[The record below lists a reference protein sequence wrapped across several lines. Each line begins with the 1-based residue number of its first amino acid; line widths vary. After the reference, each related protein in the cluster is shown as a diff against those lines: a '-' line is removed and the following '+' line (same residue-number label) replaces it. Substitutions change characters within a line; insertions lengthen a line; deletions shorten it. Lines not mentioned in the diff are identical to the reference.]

1 MTFDDIYFRAQPI
14 VAQVA
19 NEYARKF
26 HGFGADGSDFGQEFL
41 LWMHRNQAMLVE
53 QFELLGDERFDRY
66 LAKCLRNEAVDYGLD
81 IKAQALGYERQ
92 DLYFYSI
99 GELKVLLD
107 CVFDRQKWLEP
118 PQSDG
123 SRSAKRPAEGN
134 NWVATLADVAD
145 GFSKL
150 KHEDQELLRD
160 HHERGW
166 TNRELAKLHGVSES
180 VQSYR
185 HGAACKRL
193 QEKLGG
199 PAPKPMRKSET
210 DPAWRG
216 RRAISNA
223 TARAITSNSYDE

>member
-19 NEYARKF
+19 NEFARKF
-26 HGFGADGSDFGQEFL
+26 HGFGADNHDFGQEFL
-41 LWMHRNQAMLVE
+41 VWMVKNEDMLVR
-53 QFELLGDERFDRY
+53 QFEELGDERFDRY
-66 LAKCLRNEAVDYGLD
+66 LARCLRNEASDYGLD

-99 GELKVLLD
+99 GEVKVLLD
-107 CVFDRQKWLEP
+107 CVFDRKKWLEP

-134 NWVATLADVAD
+134 NWVTTLADVAD
-145 GFSKL
+145 AFSKL
-150 KHEDQELLRD
+150 KLEDQELLRD

-166 TNRELAKLHGVSES
+166 NNRELAKLSGVSES

-193 QEKLGG
+193 LDKLGG
-199 PAPKPMRKSET
+199 PAPKPMRRSET
-210 DPAWRG
+210 DPMWRG
-216 RRAISNA
+216 RRAITNA
-223 TARAITSNSYDE
+223 TARAITSGHYDE